1 MTLSSGLQSSLANTQ
16 TCTYC
21 RLPRPGAARF
31 YRDGAEAVS
40 KVSGCFVA
48 LGDHGRSF
56 KGRGGFGGGLA
67 LYVMNMREINEK
79 KTTKKTTV
87 LQTVMMNKRNR
98 MV

>member
-1 MTLSSGLQSSLANTQ
+1 MRLSSGLHCSLANTQ

-21 RLPRPGAARF
+21 GLPRPGAARF

-56 KGRGGFGGGLA
+56 KGRGWFGGGLA
-67 LYVMNMREINEK
+67 LYAMKMREMNEK
-79 KTTKKTTV
+79 TKTKCYR
-87 LQTVMMNKRNR
+87 Q
-98 MV
+98 